1 MATTGCPTSRTGLSQ
16 FRRNQGFPF
25 SRAAIVALAFLA
37 VAAGPAWRDPVLAQ
51 TAEPSM
57 LLRGAGV
64 RRVAS
69 GLVTPIG
76 VASIDT
82 NSMFVIE
89 KSTGKVQHIVDGV
102 LRGTALD
109 LAVNSASERGLL
121 GIALDRSFALNG
133 YVYLYWTCRTAGPQ
147 DLLNPLRECPDTPEL
162 GADTADVLSVPL
174 LGNRVDRF
182 VWDGTALTFE
192 RNLIKLRAF
201 QADGAPVPAGQ
212 GDETQNPA
220 GNHNGGVIRIGPDG
234 KLYIVIGDNG
244 RRGAMQNLPFGPKAA
259 QEAPAVQDDQFGG
272 PDPDDAHFTGVII
285 RLNTDGT
292 IPIDNP
298 FYQAGSAM
306 GGEAGANV
314 QRTYAYGIRNSFG
327 MAFDPISGDLWMSEN
342 GDDSYD
348 ELNRVAPGFNSGWIQ
363 MMGPSDRVA
372 DFKQT
377 ETNPEFFGLQQL
389 RYPPTNTSDSRGEA
403 IAKLLEL
410 PGSHFSEPEF
420 SWRFAT
426 APAAIGF
433 IAGSGFGNRSRGD
446 LIVGFS
452 VPVAFGGALVRFE
465 LTAGR
470 DAIAPAS
477 AALADGVD
485 DNAGKHEMT
494 ESGGLVI
501 GRDFGVVTD
510 IQNGRNGNVLV
521 VSLSKGAV
529 YEVFRVRP

>member
-1 MATTGCPTSRTGLSQ
+1 MSC
-16 FRRNQGFPF
+16 FFV
-25 SRAAIVALAFLA
+25 RAAVCALALLA
-37 VAAGPAWRDPVLAQ
+37 TMTGPGSPGPALAQ

-57 LLRGAGV
+57 LVQGAGV
-64 RRVAS
+64 RRVAT

-76 VASIDT
+76 VASVSSS
-82 NSMFVIE
+82 SMFVIE
-89 KSTGKVQHIVDGV
+89 KNTGKVQYFVNGA
-102 LRGTALD
+102 LRSTALD

-121 GIALDRSFALNG
+121 GIALDRSFAVNG

-147 DLLNPLRECPDTPEL
+147 DPLNPLRECPDTPEL
-162 GADTADVLSVPL
+162 GADTGDVLSVPL

-182 VWDGTALTFE
+182 VWNGTSLTFD
-192 RNLIKLRAF
+192 RNLIKLRSF
-201 QADGAPVPAGQ
+201 QADGVPVPAGQ
-212 GDETQNPA
+212 GDESQAPA

-244 RRGAMQNLPFGPKAA
+244 RRGAMQNLPFGPKAE
-259 QEAPAVQDDQFGG
+259 QEAPAVPDDQFGG

-292 IPIDNP
+292 TPIDNP
-298 FYQAGSAM
+298 FYKTGAEM

-314 QRTYAYGIRNSFG
+314 QRIFAYGIRNSFG

-363 MMGPSDRVA
+363 MMGPSERVA
-372 DFKQT
+372 DFKAT
-377 ETNPEFFGLQQL
+377 ETSPAFFGLQQL

-403 IAKLLEL
+403 MAKLLDL

-433 IAGSGFGNRSRGD
+433 VAGSGFGNRAIGD
-446 LIVGFS
+446 LVVGFS

-465 LTAGR
+465 LTPGR
-470 DAIAPAS
+470 AAISPAS
-477 AALADGVD
+477 PALADGVD
-485 DNAGKHEMT
+485 DNAAKHEMT
-494 ESGGLVI
+494 ESSALVI

-510 IQNGRNGNVLV
+510 IQAARNGNMLV

-529 YEVFRVRP
+529 YEIFRVRRPR